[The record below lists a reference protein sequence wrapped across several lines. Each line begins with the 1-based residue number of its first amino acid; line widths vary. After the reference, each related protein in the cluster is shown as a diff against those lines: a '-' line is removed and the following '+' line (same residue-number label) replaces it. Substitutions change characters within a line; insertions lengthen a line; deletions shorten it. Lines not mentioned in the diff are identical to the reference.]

1 MRRTTAQEQFDQKT
15 HRDENGCLLWTG
27 ARYNGRYGRIWFGGK
42 DQLAHRVAYEMA
54 YGPIP
59 EGMLVCHTCDVET
72 CVEPSHLFLGTPQD
86 NMTDKVKKKRHRS
99 PKGIDHGNSRLTEK
113 DVMLIFQDDRPQR
126 IIAEHYGIARPLV
139 SMIKTG
145 KRWSHVTGVTYVQQ
159 RQKNVLTED
168 DVRAIRSDLRAH
180 QAIADDFNIGR
191 SLVSMIKNG
200 QRWGHVT

>member
-1 MRRTTAQEQFDQKT
+1 MRRTTAQEQFNQKT
-15 HRDENGCLLWTG
+15 HRDENDCLLWTG

-99 PKGIDHGNSRLTEK
+99 PKGVDHGMSRLNET
-113 DVMLIFQDDRPQR
+113 DVLSIFHDSRPQQV
-126 IIAEHYGIARPLV
+126 IADSYHINRSLV

-145 KRWSHVTGVTYVQQ
+145 KRWSHVTSKHYEKQ
-159 RQKNVLTED
+159 RDKIALTEN
-168 DVRAIRSDLRAH
+168 DVRLIRNDVRPH
-180 QAIADDFNIGR
+180 QAIAEDFSISR
-191 SLVSMIKNG
+191 SLVSLIKSG